1 LNFQV
6 CNWMI
11 NYDLPWN
18 PMKVEQRIGRI
29 DRVQQKAEKLF
40 IINLIYTESIEGR
53 IYKKL
58 WERIRLFQNTIGPLR
73 PILNVYQ
80 KAEKFAIEEGDDALT
95 EEEIN
100 KMLGNIKEESTR
112 ALQRH
117 EFFIQLLK
125 RRILPSLRTEQEMS
139 SIIDHNDVLSW
150 FNNYFN
156 EKHLIVKNVDLSIK
170 FLENREN
177 LLVLS
182 LIEDNLNDLFIPH
195 NAKLIKSKTK
205 KEQRSYIEKP
215 FNFSITTDPLNFT
228 SFPSHYY
235 LLTIVSY

>member
-1 LNFQV
+1 MGCYSGSGGDLLVQIDGTSEFKWEKKTKEEIKNWFFEEGEFKIMICTDAASEGLNFQV

-40 IINLIYTESIEGR
+40 IFNLIYTESIEGR

-80 KAEKFAIEEGDDALT
+80 KAERFAIEEGDDALT

-100 KMLGNIKEESTR
+100 RMLGNIKEESTR

-117 EFFIQLLK
+117 EFF
-125 RRILPSLRTEQEMS
+125 
-139 SIIDHNDVLSW
+139 
-150 FNNYFN
+150 
-156 EKHLIVKNVDLSIK
+156 
-170 FLENREN
+170 
-177 LLVLS
+177 
-182 LIEDNLNDLFIPH
+182 
-195 NAKLIKSKTK
+195 
-205 KEQRSYIEKP
+205 
-215 FNFSITTDPLNFT
+215 
-228 SFPSHYY
+228 
-235 LLTIVSY
+235 